1 MFVGDT
7 SQGATDDEWATMTR
21 RTTGSMMKIGEVAE
35 RARVSLR
42 TLRHYDAIGL
52 LPPSGRSDGGFRLYT
67 EADYRRLETIQGMT
81 ALDWSLER
89 VTGTMQLLAELEV
102 SRTDSRRH
110 ALLQDL
116 AQQAAEAQQQ
126 RRKLAEK
133 LERAD
138 RFIATLRSRG
148 AEDAAAA

>member
-1 MFVGDT
+1 
-7 SQGATDDEWATMTR
+7 MTR

-67 EADYRRLETIQGMT
+67 EDDYRRLEVIQGMT
-81 ALDWSLER
+81 ALGWSLEQ
-89 VTGTMQLLAELEV
+89 VNETMYTLTELGAPQT
-102 SRTDSRRH
+102 SSRRH
-110 ALLQDL
+110 ALLRDL
-116 AQQAAEAQQQ
+116 AQAAAAAEQQ
-126 RRKLAEK
+126 RQKLAEK

-138 RFIATLRSRG
+138 RFIATL
-148 AEDAAAA
+148 EDRRAAGDTAA

>member
-1 MFVGDT
+1 
-7 SQGATDDEWATMTR
+7 MTR

-67 EADYRRLETIQGMT
+67 EADYRRLRTIQGMT

-89 VTGTMQLLAELEV
+89 VTETMHILAELEV
-102 SRTDSRRH
+102 PQTETRRR

-116 AQQAAEAQQQ
+116 ARFAAEAQEQ
-126 RRKLAEK
+126 RHRLAEK
-133 LERAD
+133 LGRAD
-138 RFIATLRSRG
+138 RFIVTLQDRG
-148 AEDAAAA
+148 AEDTAVA

>member
-1 MFVGDT
+1 
-7 SQGATDDEWATMTR
+7 MTK
-21 RTTGSMMKIGEVAE
+21 RTTGSMLKIGEVAE

-81 ALDWSLER
+81 ALGWSLEQ
-89 VTGTMQLLAELEV
+89 VTETMDTLAELDAPQTA
-102 SRTDSRRH
+102 SQRQ
-110 ALLQDL
+110 ALLRDL
-116 AQQAAEAQQQ
+116 AQYAVEAQDQRQQ
-126 RRKLAEK
+126 LAEK

-138 RFIATLRSRG
+138 RFITILQARRSRG
-148 AEDAAAA
+148 TAAA